1 MKESSYDDSFHQLY
15 GKTTFYKYVMYLN
28 DKYLPHINT
37 ERPTHSNVTNK
48 LRRWTMRC
56 HLRNLLT
63 YVLLAVLILSPTT
76 YANAKKLI
84 PMGESIGIQL
94 QLPFVY
100 VAHDVLLPNGQ
111 WLKKGDI
118 ITEINDQPVDSI
130 ETIKQALSESEIT
143 LSIQQKTNEERKISL
158 SNEQANNILPF
169 LKDETDGIGTLTYID
184 PESKQY
190 GALGHQII
198 DGVLNKPPEFTDGS
212 IFLASIEQ
220 IKKSSP
226 GNPGYKISV
235 IDRNDL
241 RLGNIVSNDLYGIFG
256 KWEND
261 LKKTNKKPIEII
273 DDNEIQL
280 GKAELLTAIEGS
292 KVESFTI
299 EIIKIEENFL
309 QFEVTDKTLLSK
321 TGGIL
326 QGMSGSPILQ
336 NDKFVGAVTHMF
348 VEQPARGAAIT
359 VNEMLKKKPN

>member
-1 MKESSYDDSFHQLY
+1 
-15 GKTTFYKYVMYLN
+15 
-28 DKYLPHINT
+28 
-37 ERPTHSNVTNK
+37 
-48 LRRWTMRC
+48 MRC

-63 YVLLAVLILSPTT
+63 YVLLTILILSPAS
-76 YANAKKLI
+76 YAHAKKLI

-118 ITEINDQPVDSI
+118 IKTINNQPVDSI
-130 ETIKQALSESEIT
+130 ETLKQNLSGTDITLAIEQKSNETKEIT
-143 LSIQQKTNEERKISL
+143 LTNE
-158 SNEQANNILPF
+158 QTNNILPF

-184 PESKQY
+184 PDSKQY

-235 IDRNDL
+235 IDRDDI
-241 RLGNIVSNDLYGIFG
+241 RLGSILSNDLYGIFG
-256 KWEND
+256 EWESD
-261 LKKTNKKPIEII
+261 LKKANRKPIEIMN
-273 DDNEIQL
+273 DREIEL
-280 GKAELLTAIEGS
+280 GEAQLLTAIEGS

-299 EIIKIEENFL
+299 EIVKIEDNFL
-309 QFEVTDKTLLSK
+309 QFEVTDETLLSK

-336 NDKFVGAVTHMF
+336 KEKFVGAVTHMF
-348 VEQPARGAAIT
+348 VEQPSRGAAIT